1 MMDVRNPKY
10 SAQGAIDCE
19 IDHPAYGW
27 IPYTVDADASEGTI
41 EREILDSIL
50 AGDAGE
56 IAAYIAPVLS
66 LAERT
71 SEAQAKRLA
80 AYRAESDQLK
90 IAAEYDAL
98 IAGTSPDYSA
108 WQAKVAEIKARYPL
122 PTT

>member
-1 MMDVRNPKY
+1 MDVRNPKY

-27 IPYTVDADASEGTI
+27 IPYTIDPDAAEGT
-41 EREILDSIL
+41 EDRLILDSVL

-56 IAAYIAPVLS
+56 IEAYVAPVLS

-71 SEAQAKRLA
+71 AAAQAKRLA
-80 AYRAESDQLK
+80 AYRAESDQVK

-98 IAGTSPDYSA
+98 VAGSAPDYSA
-108 WQAKVAEIKARYPL
+108 WKARVEEIKTRYPL
-122 PTT
+122 PSA